1 MLRLRQATD
10 ADREQLLEWRNEP
23 TTRAASRRTELVTPE
38 EHAGWLAG
46 VLADP
51 DRHLLIAELDHH
63 PVGQVR
69 FDRRRA
75 YDYEISIS
83 LDPARRG
90 RQLAAPLI
98 EAGCEWLWT
107 KTNAAS
113 VEAGVRVDNERS
125 ARAFLAAGFRPL
137 PHEGDGFRRL
147 RLERPDPWAP
157 GLPGAQRG
165 GVSGEE

>member
-23 TTRAASRRTELVTPE
+23 ATRDASRSTELVTPE
-38 EHAGWLAG
+38 EHSRWLAG

-51 DRHLLIAELDHH
+51 DRHLLIAELDHR
-63 PVGQVR
+63 PAGQVR
-69 FDRRRA
+69 FDRLHA
-75 YDYEISIS
+75 YDYEISVS
-83 LDPARRG
+83 LDPERRG

-113 VEAGVRVDNERS
+113 VEAGVRVGNERS

-137 PHEGDGFRRL
+137 PGEEGGFRRL
-147 RLERPDPWAP
+147 RLERPEPWAP
-157 GLPGAQRG
+157 RLPREQRR
-165 GVSGEE
+165 GVSREE